1 MFQKT
6 ASSAVILLIRTQA
19 QEAVFI
25 AGEFSSDLAGN
36 GGSVKVSVT
45 YMTVKGGNAVKKET
59 FLVRGMHCAACQSA
73 VESAVRK
80 LDGVSSADVNLLRH
94 SMQVCWDESRLSE
107 KAIQQAVKDAGYEA
121 SLQGN
126 ETQEKQRSG
135 SESIAREE
143 EEALKHRLVIS
154 LIFSFPLFYLTM
166 GPMVGLPVPFIF
178 RELSWSM
185 SAVLIEFL
193 LLLPVLFVNREIFS
207 RGFRSLAK
215 RHPNMDSLIAMGS
228 GAAVVYSLISMFRL
242 AAAYADANM
251 EAIRLARSDM
261 FFESAATILTLITL
275 GKYAEARA
283 KGKTGA
289 EIEKLL
295 HLAPEMA
302 NRLNAEGEE
311 ERIPLEEVRVGDR
324 LIVRAGESIPVDGR
338 VFSGQAAL
346 DESSMTG
353 ESIPVEKT
361 EGDELLGASICRSGY
376 LVMEAE
382 RVGEDTTLSQIIRLV
397 EEAAASKA
405 PISRLADRL
414 AAIFVPVVIL
424 IAIGAAA
431 VWLLCGASLSFAL
444 SIAISVLVIS
454 CPCALGLATPT
465 AIMVGTGR
473 GAARGILFKNAK
485 ALETLQAI
493 DTVLFDKTGT
503 LTRGEPEFLGME
515 CDPSVTEEDALRLA
529 SSLEKQSEHPLA
541 LPIVRE
547 AESRGLSAST
557 VEDFRQIPGEGLQG
571 VVDGRETA
579 IGNLRLMQSA
589 GSVDP
594 VWQSLSESLS
604 REGRTALFLSL
615 DGSVSACFVLA
626 DVLKEDSSQAVRAL
640 KERGVRCY
648 MLTGDQWETAHAIE
662 EELGLD
668 GVIAEVLPQEKEAE
682 VRKLQEEGRKLAM
695 VGDGINDAPALAR
708 ADVGVAIGAGT
719 DIAMD
724 SADLVLMH
732 SSLMDFVSAIR
743 LSHAVIKNI
752 RENLFWALFYNT
764 ICIPLAAG
772 VFYPAYGIKLS
783 PMIGALAMS
792 FSSVFVVMNA
802 LRLRLFGAE
811 RAMKVSEGEAAAGEE
826 SGEKSRASDWGAG
839 KDKHMKKILPVKGM
853 MCEHCVRRVTELL
866 EAMPGV
872 CHVEVSLQKA
882 EALLEVNERADEA
895 AIYQA
900 VKDAGYEPGKLS
912 DAP

>member
-154 LIFSFPLFYLTM
+154 LIFSLPLFYLTM

-397 EEAAASKA
+397 EESAASKA

-414 AAIFVPVVIL
+414 AAIL
-424 IAIGAAA
+424 C
-431 VWLLCGASLSFAL
+431 LL
-444 SIAISVLVIS
+444 
-454 CPCALGLATPT
+454 
-465 AIMVGTGR
+465 
-473 GAARGILFKNAK
+473 
-485 ALETLQAI
+485 
-493 DTVLFDKTGT
+493 
-503 LTRGEPEFLGME
+503 
-515 CDPSVTEEDALRLA
+515 
-529 SSLEKQSEHPLA
+529 
-541 LPIVRE
+541 
-547 AESRGLSAST
+547 
-557 VEDFRQIPGEGLQG
+557 
-571 VVDGRETA
+571 
-579 IGNLRLMQSA
+579 
-589 GSVDP
+589 
-594 VWQSLSESLS
+594 
-604 REGRTALFLSL
+604 
-615 DGSVSACFVLA
+615 
-626 DVLKEDSSQAVRAL
+626 
-640 KERGVRCY
+640 
-648 MLTGDQWETAHAIE
+648 
-662 EELGLD
+662 
-668 GVIAEVLPQEKEAE
+668 
-682 VRKLQEEGRKLAM
+682 
-695 VGDGINDAPALAR
+695 
-708 ADVGVAIGAGT
+708 
-719 DIAMD
+719 
-724 SADLVLMH
+724 
-732 SSLMDFVSAIR
+732 
-743 LSHAVIKNI
+743 
-752 RENLFWALFYNT
+752 
-764 ICIPLAAG
+764 
-772 VFYPAYGIKLS
+772 
-783 PMIGALAMS
+783 
-792 FSSVFVVMNA
+792 
-802 LRLRLFGAE
+802 
-811 RAMKVSEGEAAAGEE
+811 
-826 SGEKSRASDWGAG
+826 
-839 KDKHMKKILPVKGM
+839 
-853 MCEHCVRRVTELL
+853 
-866 EAMPGV
+866 
-872 CHVEVSLQKA
+872 
-882 EALLEVNERADEA
+882 
-895 AIYQA
+895 
-900 VKDAGYEPGKLS
+900 
-912 DAP
+912 